1 MKCKVGG
8 CDKQL
13 DEYGWPIEYCEYQQG
28 RCPHKKAKLS
38 NEKCI
43 IFGFL
48 FILLGVVFSWLTT

>member
-8 CDKQL
+8 CNKQL

-38 NEKCI
+38 VDGYFFVGI
-43 IFGFL
+43 IF
-48 FILLGVVFSWLTT
+48 ILVGLFSWLTT